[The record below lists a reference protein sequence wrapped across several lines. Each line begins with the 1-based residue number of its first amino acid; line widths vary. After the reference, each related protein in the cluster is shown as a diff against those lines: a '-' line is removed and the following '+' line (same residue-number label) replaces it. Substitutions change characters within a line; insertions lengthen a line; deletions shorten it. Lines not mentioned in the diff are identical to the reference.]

1 MIDLNAVR
9 AEFTLR
15 DHSYHSVRLPSDI
28 SHEVLLLSG
37 NQASD
42 PNAQS
47 DVFIFQNGVIVFW
60 NLPES
65 EHKVFI
71 SRVRKYCREVV
82 SESRIERE
90 DLRYCFSDEHTRLV
104 GEDIYLQNHEGR
116 VQSHDFH
123 TDERIEQPGD
133 SAATA
138 TPSSKHRVDQMV
150 MNQSPEKG
158 LHLVPVEDPIR
169 LEQFAF
175 SEALALSVKL
185 ALLENS
191 FDSVAVQ
198 MEPWIERMKNGFGLN
213 FPRSSVLKKTGE
225 LFTIR
230 HLLNISTSMIETP
243 DFYWDRPEVESLY
256 TQLRTVL
263 SVPTRTRVLN
273 SRLNMCCELTEILS
287 NHLQS
292 RHACRLE
299 WMIIL
304 LILVEVAF
312 EAFYYYERRQEKKQL
327 SIST

>member
-1 MIDLNAVR
+1 MLNEKQPMNAMKKNER
-9 AEFTLR
+9 FQPFA
-15 DHSYHSVRLPSDI
+15 SI
-28 SHEVLLLSG
+28 ST
-37 NQASD
+37 
-42 PNAQS
+42 
-47 DVFIFQNGVIVFW
+47 FRNGVIVFW

-71 SRVRKYCREVV
+71 SRVRKYCREVI

-104 GEDIYLQNHEGR
+104 GEDIYLQKHEGR
-116 VQSHDFH
+116 IQNHDFH
-123 TDERIEQPGD
+123 TDERIEQLGD

-138 TPSSKHRVDQMV
+138 KPSSKHRVDQTV
-150 MNQSPEKG
+150 VNQSPEKG
-158 LHLVPVEDPIR
+158 LRLVPVEDPIR

-263 SVPTRTRVLN
+263 SVPIRTRVLN